1 MNKPILIYPSLL
13 AADFGHL
20 ADACRACADSGAD
33 GLHLDIMDGNFV
45 PNISMGP
52 EAVRMAARVAPDLY
66 RHVHLMVLHPQDL
79 LSAFI
84 DAGSQT
90 ILIQIE
96 SRCDHRELL
105 EAIRAAGCKA
115 GLVVNPETPADAVIP
130 LLDRCDEIL
139 VMTVHPGF
147 GGQAFMAEVLPKIT
161 SLNAQMGERPL
172 SVDGGISR
180 DTIAVCATAGANAF
194 IAGTALFR
202 EPDLAAGVA
211 ELRALAAREEGA

>member
-1 MNKPILIYPSLL
+1 
-13 AADFGHL
+13 
-20 ADACRACADSGAD
+20 
-33 GLHLDIMDGNFV
+33 
-45 PNISMGP
+45 
-52 EAVRMAARVAPDLY
+52 
-66 RHVHLMVLHPQDL
+66 
-79 LSAFI
+79 
-84 DAGSQT
+84 
-90 ILIQIE
+90 
-96 SRCDHRELL
+96 
-105 EAIRAAGCKA
+105 
-115 GLVVNPETPADAVIP
+115 
-130 LLDRCDEIL
+130 
-139 VMTVHPGF
+139 GF